1 MSIIKLLS
9 GIVSLV
15 FISLFSFMPTVSAQ
29 ATPLSWPT
37 GGIFIVGDA
46 KWQFDQYGLQYAWD
60 VNDNWNS
67 DGYLSYPNEFSF
79 SHDPSTGSGGDYFLC
94 SDPSTLAT
102 DVEITQLSSGAID
115 ILCPELAVPGY
126 PNLTAQLHFT
136 LFPGTASG
144 YLLRQTIAITNSS
157 NSYEVIPDLELHNF
171 PNLHTDYWQGQ
182 YQGHE
187 EAEWFVDSINSPFVG
202 WLWEDATYFS
212 QGMGDGRAVAVT
224 NAWAR
229 TGQAQAEH
237 YFTDNTNGQGNPYTG
252 SGAKLRTK
260 APNYFAPESTTH
272 LLTYTNMVLPS
283 AVSTAAGA
291 VAKATVIS
299 QNADYA
305 NFSGRLIEGLPDCTT
320 YAGWGTTPGQCSLAG
335 SSGGGSSSGNSSP
348 QPCVAA
354 LAETG
359 FNLFIFLIGG
369 LSAAAVGTWLAMQ
382 SRKTPRVKN
391 GRIRHLLFPQGQ
403 SD

>member
-1 MSIIKLLS
+1 
-9 GIVSLV
+9 
-15 FISLFSFMPTVSAQ
+15 MPTVSAQ

-126 PNLTAQLHFT
+126 PNLTAQLQFT

-144 YLLRQTIAITNSS
+144 YLLRQAIAITNSS
-157 NSYEVIPDLELHNF
+157 NNYEVIPDLELHNF

-182 YQGHE
+182 YRGHE
-187 EAEWFVDSINSPFVG
+187 EAEWFTDSGWEFDPDNSVQGLLNQDSSF
-202 WLWEDATYFS
+202 YS
-212 QGMGDGRAVAVT
+212 QGMGDGRAVAAT
-224 NAWAR
+224 NAWALS
-229 TGQAQAEH
+229 GQASQAHFSTPNINE
-237 YFTDNTNGQGNPYTG
+237 FNNPYRG
-252 SGAKLRTK
+252 SGTVLRTN
-260 APNYFAPESTTH
+260 APKYFPANSTTH
-272 LLTYTNMVLPS
+272 LLTYTNMVIPS
-283 AVSTAAGA
+283 DVSLEAGA
-291 VAKATVIS
+291 LAKSAAINQSTEFNS
-299 QNADYA
+299 FD
-305 NFSGRLIEGLPDCTT
+305 GRLISNLPDCTT
-320 YAGWGTTPGQCSLAG
+320 YVGWGTTPGQCSLAG

-348 QPCVAA
+348 QPCIAA

-369 LSAAAVGTWLAMQ
+369 LSAAAVGTWLAIQ

-391 GRIRHLLFPQGQ
+391 GRIRQLLFPQGQ